1 MEKQSW
7 HELCF
12 YIMCCIEKQH
22 RIRRNA
28 MNADL
33 IIISNV
39 IYDGIKPLPFS
50 GYVAIKENR
59 IIHVG
64 RNKDYADYLQKNTKV
79 LLYEDQ
85 LVMTGFHDSH
95 THIIMAGMYKIYAN
109 LMAAKSEEEAVQM
122 LKAHQDTLSVEEPWV
137 YGFGW
142 YHVFWDNKK
151 LPSRHS
157 LDKAFPDR
165 PVMLINAEA
174 HGAWVNTKALELAG
188 IDKQTLNPF
197 GGEIERDENG
207 DATGFLYEAA
217 TGLVGKVAF
226 DFTPEQEM
234 RIIRVY
240 MKAANKYGI
249 TSTNDMMP
257 YFHGNMGTAATY
269 HLLEEEGSMT
279 VRTHLAPDLIGDM
292 DQSEHWRKTYTSDKL
307 KINLLKQFLDGVCT
321 THTALMLEPYAD
333 APDSTGYSLTDVDA
347 IQKAVPEAHRRGF
360 SVRLHSCGD
369 RSARM
374 ALDFYEEAINLYGK
388 NQCRHAIEHCELVS
402 DEDIPRFGKLGVIPS
417 VQPEHIAITQT
428 FAENPYP
435 VVLGEVRAAQ
445 TWPFRKLLDSAG
457 ILAIGSDCPVVDN
470 NPFLEIFRAVTR
482 VHNDGKPEGGWNPT
496 QILTIEEALK
506 FYTYGSAY
514 LVSREHEMGTLE
526 DGKFADVVVLDRNLF
541 KVDPWD
547 ILKTQVLLTIM
558 DGNIVYEKEKE

>member
-1 MEKQSW
+1 MK
-7 HELCF
+7 
-12 YIMCCIEKQH
+12 
-22 RIRRNA
+22 
-28 MNADL
+28 ADL
-33 IIISNV
+33 IIESNS
-39 IYDGIKPLPFS
+39 IYDGISPQPFS
-50 GYVAIKENR
+50 GYVAVQGNKIA
-59 IIHVG
+59 HVSKD
-64 RNKDYADYLQKNTKV
+64 KDYTDYVDDDTKI
-79 LLYEDQ
+79 LKYKDQ

-109 LMAAKSEEEAVQM
+109 LMAARSEEEAIQM
-122 LKAHQDTLSVEEPWV
+122 LFDHQATLPVEEPWV

-157 LDKAFPDR
+157 LDIAFPDR
-165 PVMLINAEA
+165 PVLLINAEA

-188 IDKQTLNPF
+188 IDRQTPDPF

-207 DATGFLYEAA
+207 DATGFLYESA

-240 MKAANKYGI
+240 MEAANKYGI

-257 YFHGNMGTAATY
+257 YFHGNMGSAATY
-269 HLLEEEGSMT
+269 HLLEKEGSLT
-279 VRTHLAPDLIGDM
+279 VRVHLAPDLIGDM
-292 DQSEHWRKTYTSDKL
+292 NQAEDWRKTYTSDKL
-307 KINLLKQFLDGVCT
+307 KINLMKQFLDGVCT

-347 IQKAVPEAHRRGF
+347 IRKAVPEAHKRGF

-369 RSARM
+369 GSARM
-374 ALDFYEEAINLYGK
+374 ALDFYEEAINKYGK

-402 DEDIPRFGKLGVIPS
+402 DEDIARFGELGIIPS

-435 VVLGEVRAAQ
+435 VVLGEERAAQ

-457 ILAIGSDCPVVDN
+457 VLALGSDCPVVDN
-470 NPFLEIFRAVTR
+470 DPFLEIFRAVTR
-482 VHNDGKPEGGWNPT
+482 VHNDGKPEGGWNPS
-496 QILTIEEALK
+496 QILTLEEALR

-514 LVSREHEMGTLE
+514 LVSREHEMGTLAE
-526 DGKFADVVVLDRNLF
+526 GNFADLVVLDRNLF
-541 KVDPWD
+541 QADSWD
-547 ILKTQVLLTIM
+547 ILKTQVLLTVM

>member
-1 MEKQSW
+1 MK
-7 HELCF
+7 
-12 YIMCCIEKQH
+12 
-22 RIRRNA
+22 
-28 MNADL
+28 ADL
-33 IIISNV
+33 IIQSNA
-39 IYDGIKPLPFS
+39 IYDGINPQPFS
-50 GYVAIKENR
+50 GYVAVAGNK
-59 IIHVG
+59 IIHISKE
-64 RNKDYADYLQKNTKV
+64 KDYANYVQDSTKV
-79 LLYEDQ
+79 LIYDDK

-95 THIIMAGMYKIYAN
+95 THIIMAGMYKTYAN
-109 LMAAKSEEEAVQM
+109 LMPARSEEEAIQM
-122 LKAHQDTLSVEEPWV
+122 LMDHQATLLVEEPWV

-151 LPSRHS
+151 LPNRHS

-165 PVMLINAEA
+165 PVLLINAEA

-188 IDKQTLNPF
+188 IDRQTPDPF

-207 DATGFLYEAA
+207 DATGFLYESA

-234 RIIRVY
+234 RIIRGY
-240 MKAANKYGI
+240 MQAANKYGI

-257 YFHGNMGTAATY
+257 YFHGNMGNAATY

-279 VRTHLAPDLIGDM
+279 VRVHLAPDLIGDM
-292 DQSEHWRKTYTSDKL
+292 DQAENWRKTFTSDKL
-307 KINLLKQFLDGVCT
+307 KINLMKQFLDGVCT

-347 IQKAVPEAHRRGF
+347 IRMAVPEAHKRGF

-369 RSARM
+369 GSARM
-374 ALDFYEEAINLYGK
+374 ALDFYEEAINKYGK
-388 NQCRHAIEHCELVS
+388 NKCRHAIEHCELVS
-402 DEDIPRFGKLGVIPS
+402 DEDIARFGELGIIPS

-435 VVLGEVRAAQ
+435 IVLGEERAAQ

-457 ILAIGSDCPVVDN
+457 VLALGSDCPVVDN
-470 NPFLEIFRAVTR
+470 DPFLEIFRAVTR
-482 VHNDGKPEGGWNPT
+482 VHNDGMPEGGWNPS
-496 QILTIEEALK
+496 QRLTLEEALR

-514 LVSREHEMGTLE
+514 LVSREHEMGTLKE
-526 DGKFADVVVLDRNLF
+526 GNFADLVVLDKNLF
-541 KVDPWD
+541 KADSWD
-547 ILKTQVLLTIM
+547 ILKTQILLTVM

>member
-1 MEKQSW
+1 MK
-7 HELCF
+7 
-12 YIMCCIEKQH
+12 
-22 RIRRNA
+22 
-28 MNADL
+28 ADL
-33 IIISNV
+33 IIQSNA
-39 IYDGIKPLPFS
+39 IYDGISPQPFS
-50 GYVAIKENR
+50 GYVAVAGNK
-59 IIHVG
+59 IIHIS
-64 RNKDYADYLQKNTKV
+64 KDNDYTEFVQDSTKV
-79 LLYEDQ
+79 LKYKDQ

-95 THIIMAGMYKIYAN
+95 THIIMAGMYKTYAN
-109 LMAAKSEEEAVQM
+109 LMAARSEEEAVQM
-122 LKAHQDTLSVEEPWV
+122 LVDHQKTLPVEEPWV

-142 YHVFWDNKK
+142 YHVFWDSKK

-165 PVMLINAEA
+165 PVLLINAEA
-174 HGAWVNTKALELAG
+174 HGAWVNTKALERAG
-188 IDKQTLNPF
+188 IDRQTPDPF

-207 DATGFLYEAA
+207 EATGFLYESA

-240 MKAANKYGI
+240 MEAANKYGI

-257 YFHGNMGTAATY
+257 YFHGNMGNAATY
-269 HLLEEEGSMT
+269 HMLEEEGSLT
-279 VRTHLAPDLIGDM
+279 VRVHLAPDLIGDM
-292 DQSEHWRKTYTSDKL
+292 DQAEDWRKTYTSDKL
-307 KINLLKQFLDGVCT
+307 KINLMKQFLDGVCT

-347 IQKAVPEAHRRGF
+347 IRKAVPEAHKRGF

-369 RSARM
+369 GSARM
-374 ALDFYEEAINLYGK
+374 ALDFYEEAIDKYGK

-402 DEDIPRFGKLGVIPS
+402 DEDIARFGELGIIPS

-435 VVLGEVRAAQ
+435 IVLGEERAAQ

-457 ILAIGSDCPVVDN
+457 VLALGSDCPVVDN
-470 NPFLEIFRAVTR
+470 DPFLEIFRAVTR
-482 VHNDGKPEGGWNPT
+482 VHNDGMPQGGWNPT
-496 QILTIEEALK
+496 QRLTLEEALR

-514 LVSREHEMGTLE
+514 LVSREHEMGTLKE
-526 DGKFADVVVLDRNLF
+526 GNFADLVVLDKNLF
-541 KVDPWD
+541 QADSWD
-547 ILKTQVLLTIM
+547 ILKTQVLLTVM
-558 DGNIVYEKEKE
+558 DGSIVYEKEKE